1 MVLTRS
7 LVLLLRV
14 PGGEVTLEQ
23 RLDGIQ
29 VCVLRVLK
37 VDPALAHNARCL

>member
-1 MVLTRS
+1 MVVVLTRS

-23 RLDGIQ
+23 RLDGIE
-29 VCVLRVLK
+29 VCLQRCVKLT
-37 VDPALAHNARCL
+37 PALS